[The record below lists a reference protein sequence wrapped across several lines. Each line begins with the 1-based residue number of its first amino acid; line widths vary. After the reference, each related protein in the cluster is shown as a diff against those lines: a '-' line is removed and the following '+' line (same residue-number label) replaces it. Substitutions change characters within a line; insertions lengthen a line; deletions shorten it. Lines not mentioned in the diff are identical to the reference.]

1 MSVDRADSTTDH
13 ETDPL
18 LRVAHRL
25 EYFVILTL
33 VAAVGLITLLAM
45 LRLVLG
51 LYDTVSGLDGP
62 GGPGGYRDIQLLFGM
77 VMTVLIALEFGNSIL
92 RHIREHSTIIQAREV
107 ILIGMLAVVRK
118 VIIVDLDVVAAWQL
132 AALGILTVSL
142 AAAYW
147 LMRDGA

>member
-1 MSVDRADSTTDH
+1 
-13 ETDPL
+13 
-18 LRVAHRL
+18 
-25 EYFVILTL
+25 
-33 VAAVGLITLLAM
+33 
-45 LRLVLG
+45 
-51 LYDTVSGLDGP
+51 
-62 GGPGGYRDIQLLFGM
+62 M

-118 VIIVDLDVVAAWQL
+118 VIIVDLDVVAAWEL
-132 AALGILTVSL
+132 AALGVLTVSL

>member
-1 MSVDRADSTTDH
+1 MSIDRTDPTTDH
-13 ETDPL
+13 ERDPL

-25 EYFVILTL
+25 EYFVVLTL

-51 LYDTVSGLDGP
+51 LYDTVSGL

-118 VIIVDLDVVAAWQL
+118 VIVVDLDVVAAWEL
-132 AALGILTVSL
+132 AALGVLTVSL